1 MSGLPKIRHERAEVR
16 ARAEREHA
24 ELDALARRLRPAEW
38 GLLVPRPAGREAW
51 TVKDSFAHVVYWK
64 LHSARVIR
72 GVRAPESLRGL
83 TAAQLNSR
91 VYADWKDE
99 PVDVLLEWH
108 LWVQCQVL
116 DAIDSR
122 EQAWFDRRLR
132 SPWWPSDFESHSA
145 GHRRLDIEA
154 ALGAVPAALASA

>member
-1 MSGLPKIRHERAEVR
+1 MPKIRHERADVR
-16 ARAEREHA
+16 ARAEREHR
-24 ELDALARRLRPAEW
+24 ELDALARRLRPEDW
-38 GLLVPRPAGREAW
+38 ELLAPRPAGKELW
-51 TVKDSFAHVVYWK
+51 TVKDAFAHVVYWK

-83 TAAQLNSR
+83 TANQLNVR
-91 VYADWKDE
+91 VYEDWKDE

-122 EQAWFDRRLR
+122 DEAWFGRRPR

-145 GHRRLDIEA
+145 EHRLDDIEA
-154 ALGAVPAALASA
+154 ALKRVERAGLVTA